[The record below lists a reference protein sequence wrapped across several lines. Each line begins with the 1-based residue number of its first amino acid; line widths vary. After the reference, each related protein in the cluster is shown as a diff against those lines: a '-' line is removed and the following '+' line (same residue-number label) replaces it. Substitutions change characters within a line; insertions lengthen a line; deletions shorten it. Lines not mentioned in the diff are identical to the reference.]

1 MSNIFKRTVKRV
13 QACCRFGEAGLSTD
27 TFIYEG
33 SNESEV
39 VVEHP
44 LNRVPYVYV
53 VEVDGEGNEFRVEAT
68 INVSIETPFDVTV
81 EMDPVL
87 ENFIIVLN

>member
-13 QACCRFGEAGLSTD
+13 QACCRFGENELSTD

-33 SNESEV
+33 SNESEI
-39 VVEHP
+39 VVEHL
-44 LNRVPYVYV
+44 LNRIPYVYV
-53 VEVDGEGNEFRVEAT
+53 VEVDGEGNEYRIEAS
-68 INVSIETPFDVTV
+68 IHVSSESPYDVTV